1 MVEKGSL
8 RLHLPS
14 WYLYLEL
21 QTPVPLVS
29 ISVDAIV
36 LKNTCKC
43 QHGLY
48 LLCQSERMRE
58 WDFFFFFFA
67 FGGHIQGN
75 TEADSPA
82 VLFCSSDASMM

>member
-58 WDFFFFFFA
+58 WDFFFLPLEVTFKVTLKQTPLPCYFV
-67 FGGHIQGN
+67 
-75 TEADSPA
+75 A
-82 VLFCSSDASMM
+82 VMLV